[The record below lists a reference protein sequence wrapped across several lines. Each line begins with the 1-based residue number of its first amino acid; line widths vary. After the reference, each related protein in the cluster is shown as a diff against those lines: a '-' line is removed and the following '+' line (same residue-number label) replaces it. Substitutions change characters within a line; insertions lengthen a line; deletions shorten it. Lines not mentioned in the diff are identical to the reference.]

1 MKLLK
6 ILIPAVVPLLLLC
19 SCGPRELGRLGFDRV
34 DSFRAEEL
42 RFGSAEG
49 VATLSLYNGN
59 KKSVTF
65 GSGRIEVRLNGRAV
79 GIVTLLR
86 PVAVPPGYC
95 RTEVPVRIRFPQDG
109 LKSVAELV
117 LPEGGSR
124 ARKPDLRIAGSL
136 GFDRGNRIQ
145 TVRFDRKVSGKTLK
159 HIGEQFIHS
168 FGFRL

>member
-6 ILIPAVVPLLLLC
+6 ILLPAVAPLLLLC

-117 LPEGGSR
+117 LPGGESR
-124 ARKPDLRIAGSL
+124 ARKADLRIAGSL
-136 GFDRGNRIQ
+136 GIDRGNRMQ
-145 TVRFDRKVSGKTLK
+145 TVRFDRKVSGKNLK
-159 HIGEQFIHS
+159 HFGKQLIHS